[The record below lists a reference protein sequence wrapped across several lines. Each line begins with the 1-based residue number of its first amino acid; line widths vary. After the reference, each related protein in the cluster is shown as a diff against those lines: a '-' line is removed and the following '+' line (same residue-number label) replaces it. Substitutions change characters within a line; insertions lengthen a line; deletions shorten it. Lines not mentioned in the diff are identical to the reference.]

1 MEETMKERTFS
12 NMKKEMESI
21 PVRFLG
27 TERNRDGLSDSEDA
41 SAIELSRRSMD
52 YEMME
57 DVLKR
62 TFKDS
67 EAAKNFLTKTVPK

>member
-1 MEETMKERTFS
+1 MEETIKERTS
-12 NMKKEMESI
+12 NNMKKEMESI

-27 TERNRDGLSDSEDA
+27 TERNRDGFSDSEDA